1 LSGRVGFHAFNTRNG
16 ILAHTL
22 AIGVAHDP
30 QTVALLVPDIRSTSG
45 IVITNESFFGGQVEI
60 LDAAIL
66 VAK

>member
-1 LSGRVGFHAFNTRNG
+1 
-16 ILAHTL
+16 L